1 MAIAIEVGHY
11 TLSKAI
17 KTVLRANLDAALAS
31 IGVADYLPSDLQAT
45 GRNVYLS
52 DDRIPPQSGQYLL
65 INVEHTS
72 DDRVMSLGTQNSLY
86 TIRIKAAVRGMRQA
100 RSGTDPAPTYED
112 AAWQTAG
119 VLARAADYVLERY
132 LVKDSSAGC
141 YNCRRVAV
149 ERQSPDP
156 LRPNE
161 CAYIARFE
169 AYIRTRNPLAE
180 S

>member
-1 MAIAIEVGHY
+1 MAIAIQVGHY
-11 TLSKAI
+11 ALSKAI
-17 KTVLRANLDAALAS
+17 KAVLRANLDTALAS

-65 INVEHTS
+65 INV

-132 LVKDSSAGC
+132 LVRDVTAGC